1 MADIILIVM
10 HDLKAYTG
18 VDRRIIMDG
27 LAFFCE
33 MNQMKYKRLASI
45 YFFHV
50 NFIFVFKYIYIR
62 IESLYNLKIRLV
74 DRQQIVLL

>member
-1 MADIILIVM
+1 
-10 HDLKAYTG
+10 
-18 VDRRIIMDG
+18 
-27 LAFFCE
+27 

-62 IESLYNLKIRLV
+62 IESLYSLKIRLV